1 MFKNVDK
8 VYRVKL
14 PITQSNYI
22 IPNFFEEQGQLKG
35 KTITGISIDIAP
47 PRSGTQFNIAPT
59 DPTVVTNLGAPAIN
73 SAVDLSYMYLTLYNE
88 NQEIIFDQAPLNL
101 FSGYNSAYPQPGL
114 GLRNGKK
121 QIIPVNTKINIKQ
134 SYVKGTPGF
143 TLFNSII
150 SFNFYY
156 K

>member
-1 MFKNVDK
+1 MFKSVDN

-14 PITQSNYI
+14 RVNQSNYI

-47 PRSGTQFNIAPT
+47 PRSGTRFNIAANDT
-59 DPTVVTNLGAPAIN
+59 SESGAPAIN
-73 SAVDLSYMYLTLYNE
+73 TAESLSYMYLTLYDE
-88 NQEIIFDQAPLNL
+88 NQQIIFDTTPLNL
-101 FSGYNSAYPQPGL
+101 FSGYNSAYPQPNL
-114 GLRNGKK
+114 GLINGKK